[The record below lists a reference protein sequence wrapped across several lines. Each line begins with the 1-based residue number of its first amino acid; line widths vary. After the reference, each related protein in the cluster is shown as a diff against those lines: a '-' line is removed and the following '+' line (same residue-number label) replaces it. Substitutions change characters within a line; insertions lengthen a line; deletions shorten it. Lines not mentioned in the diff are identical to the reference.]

1 MLTDKI
7 DRPSQKL
14 GLSSCDM
21 WPMVSRYSK
30 MVFPCCYMPHSPTL
44 ATKLSIG
51 QADCPLRDQLQTP
64 YRSGHLGDSYKE
76 TEGNAVWVAQPTD
89 ETIR

>member
-1 MLTDKI
+1 
-7 DRPSQKL
+7 
-14 GLSSCDM
+14 
-21 WPMVSRYSK
+21 

-64 YRSGHLGDSYKE
+64 YWSGHLGDSYKE
-76 TEGNAVWVAQPTD
+76 MVGNAVWVAQPTD